1 MNTDNYS
8 LWMAGGTLLLIAPQV
23 SLSERQAVFDSL
35 LYAQLVANKAVG
47 SRFTDYTQWY
57 SRYRSELSERD
68 WILTQLFQNTQT
80 PSGRASMLA
89 PVQPLTL
96 WLEGRHAGASRIVE
110 QGLDMLG
117 REQDGLDIF
126 RSFTFDGDA
135 SGTRVALEIGLVHQ
149 GPTIDMCSIA
159 LQTSSQLEQ
168 VTIEQ
173 PLYANTIQGEVL
185 IKGQSAQ
192 LDCALFAPRREEL
205 RRLIERKQKERCY
218 LLELG
223 KKQGGNHE

>member
-1 MNTDNYS
+1 M
-8 LWMAGGTLLLIAPQV
+8 
-23 SLSERQAVFDSL
+23 
-35 LYAQLVANKAVG
+35 
-47 SRFTDYTQWY
+47 
-57 SRYRSELSERD
+57 
-68 WILTQLFQNTQT
+68 
-80 PSGRASMLA
+80 
-89 PVQPLTL
+89 
-96 WLEGRHAGASRIVE
+96 
-110 QGLDMLG
+110 
-117 REQDGLDIF
+117 
-126 RSFTFDGDA
+126 
-135 SGTRVALEIGLVHQ
+135 HQ

-205 RRLIERKQKERCY
+205 RRLIERKQQERCY